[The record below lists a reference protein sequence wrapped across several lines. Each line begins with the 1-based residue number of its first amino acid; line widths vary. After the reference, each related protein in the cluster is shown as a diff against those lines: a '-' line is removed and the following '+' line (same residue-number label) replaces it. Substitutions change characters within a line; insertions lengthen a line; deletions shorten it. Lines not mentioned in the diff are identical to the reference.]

1 MLSSLQLTDHSKK
14 LRNLP
19 AARRAGEVFRF
30 GGAARY
36 SSLGGRR
43 GIPVWGGR
51 RGIPVW
57 GGGEVFRF
65 GGRRGIQVWGGG
77 EVFRFKGGA
86 ARYSGLGGRRGIPVR
101 RGAARYSGLGGRRAL
116 PGRALHP
123 QGVGA
128 HPKTFGEGRRGIP
141 VRGGGELFLEEL
153 STPRVSVPIPKP
165 SVPIPK
171 AVWIFAGQISLHFVV
186 YIFLQKRRALPR
198 TALHPLLY
206 CKYWF
211 PLDVPYIGSI
221 PGLGLTLC
229 YWVYNRGR
237 RAVLGRALHFE
248 S

>member
-57 GGGEVFRF
+57 G
-65 GGRRGIQVWGGG
+65 
-77 EVFRFKGGA
+77 A
-86 ARYSGLGGRRGIPVR
+86 ARYSGLGGRRGIPVQGGGGEVFR
-101 RGAARYSGLGGRRAL
+101 FGGAARYSGSERGGEVFRFGGAASSSWKSSPPPGCWCPSQNLRGGAARYSGSGGRRAL

-123 QGVGA
+123 QGVSA
-128 HPKTFGEGRRGIP
+128 HPKTFGAHPKSCLDLRWTNISPLCG
-141 VRGGGELFLEEL
+141 LYFLE
-153 STPRVSVPIPKP
+153 
-165 SVPIPK
+165 
-171 AVWIFAGQISLHFVV
+171 
-186 YIFLQKRRALPR
+186 KRRALPR